1 LYNRDGVF
9 TARYGLGLYMLFRSI
24 LSFSHPLNVRTPSRN
39 EPLMTV
45 TKPDALHRPLPNA
58 PVSLF
63 ALKSSKYCKTKCHP
77 LRFLYSSHTNAVHM
91 QHTAQLQLELLFK
104 WRHDKPHTVS
114 PNVTLYHQS
123 SHCITKRHTVSPN
136 VTLYHQT
143 SHFITKC
150 HTVSPNVTL
159 YHHHPLSHVYF
170 TVLYVDQ
177 TSSVKVSWK
186 L

>member
-1 LYNRDGVF
+1 
-9 TARYGLGLYMLFRSI
+9 MLFRSI
-24 LSFSHPLNVRTPSRN
+24 LTFSHPLNVRTPSRN
-39 EPLMTV
+39 EPLMAV
-45 TKPDALHRPLPNA
+45 MKPDALHRQLPNA

-63 ALKSSKYCKTKCHP
+63 VLKSSKCCKTKCHP
-77 LRFLYSSHTNAVHM
+77 LRFIRTVHM
-91 QHTAQLQLELLFK
+91 QHIAQLQLKLLSK
-104 WRHDKPHTVS
+104 WRHDKRHSVS
-114 PNVTLYHQS
+114 PNITLHHQT

-143 SHFITKC
+143 SHSITKR

-159 YHHHPLSHVYF
+159 YHHHPVSHVYF

-177 TSSVKVSWK
+177 TCSVEVSWN